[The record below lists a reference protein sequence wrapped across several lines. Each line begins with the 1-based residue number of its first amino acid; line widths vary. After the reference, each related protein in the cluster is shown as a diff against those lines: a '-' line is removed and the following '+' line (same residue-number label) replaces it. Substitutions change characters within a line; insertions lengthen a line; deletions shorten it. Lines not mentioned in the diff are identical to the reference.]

1 MFTIM
6 LTLAMM
12 VTVSLRPMQMHER
25 RMVGAVLRG
34 PHGSCG
40 YFAEGSSPVARASG
54 ESSLIFSKWSR
65 PLLTESAPK
74 VEFVLTYRKR
84 RTEKFL
90 TEARTHI
97 SDFSIFSF
105 PPHSPLRETSL
116 ELRSTERAR
125 MNFEEDF
132 PRIIFLH

>member
-1 MFTIM
+1 MFTTM
-6 LTLAMM
+6 LTSAKM
-12 VTVSLRPMQMHER
+12 VMVSLRPMQMHER
-25 RMVGAVLRG
+25 RMVGAVSRG

-40 YFAEGSSPVARASG
+40 YFAEAWLPVTPASG
-54 ESSLIFSKWSR
+54 ESSLILSKWSR

-105 PPHSPLRETSL
+105 PPHFPLRETSL
-116 ELRSTERAR
+116 GLRSTKRAR
-125 MNFEEDF
+125 MNFEEHF